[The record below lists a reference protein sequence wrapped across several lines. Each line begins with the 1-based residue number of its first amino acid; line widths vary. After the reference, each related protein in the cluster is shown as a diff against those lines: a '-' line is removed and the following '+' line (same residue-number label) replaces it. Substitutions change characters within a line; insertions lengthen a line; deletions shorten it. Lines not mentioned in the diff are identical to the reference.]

1 MVEDIDVHLCTHM
14 IYAFAVLDRQ
24 QLTMKIFDNQLDIN
38 LNNYQKFVDMKNRNP
53 KLKVLIALG
62 GWTDSTENAGP
73 KSYAKLFQSSS
84 NRAKFIK

>member
-14 IYAFAVLDRQ
+14 IYAFAVLDRRE
-24 QLTMKIFDNQLDIN
+24 LTMKIFDNQLDIN

-62 GWTDSTENAGP
+62 GWTDSTEKP
-73 KSYAKLFQSSS
+73 TSYAKLFQSSS